1 MCKCYKCAEETYLT
15 QGIVG
20 ATLAFILFL
29 LLTVFRKVFF
39 GTIAKVFTKFQEL
52 LPKASQSTEEQRDES
67 KRTAGENGHETF
79 RKRWQSLWRRWRRTD
94 SSGERATPAAAQRGP
109 GDPPV

>member
-1 MCKCYKCAEETYLT
+1 MCKSYKCTEETYLT

-29 LLTVFRKVFF
+29 LLTVFQEVFF
-39 GTIAKVFTKFQEL
+39 GTIAKVFTKCKEL
-52 LPKASQSTEEQRDES
+52 LPKASQSTEEQRDEG
-67 KRTAGENGHETF
+67 KPTAGENGHEESG
-79 RKRWQSLWRRWRRTD
+79 KRRQPLWRRWGRTD
-94 SSGERATPAAAQRGP
+94 SGGERDTPAAAQRDP